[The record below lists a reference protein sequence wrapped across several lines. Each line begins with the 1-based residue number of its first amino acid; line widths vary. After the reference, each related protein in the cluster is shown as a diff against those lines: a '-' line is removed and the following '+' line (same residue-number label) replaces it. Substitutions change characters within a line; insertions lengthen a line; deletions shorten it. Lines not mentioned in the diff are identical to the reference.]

1 MSSSLTIGTKN
12 KTLVNQR
19 QGAKAMAKEVIKVR
33 GGADLTGQVNISG
46 AKNSAVALIP
56 ASLMASTGSVKLEGL
71 PEISDVKTLM
81 SLLNDLNIKTELDGT
96 TLEVNAEEAVN
107 MPLPNNKVQSLR
119 ASYYMMGAMLS
130 RFKKCVIGLPGGC
143 PLGPRPIDQHIKGFE
158 ALGAKVTN
166 EHGAMYLTAEKLVGA
181 KIFFDVVSVGAT
193 INMMLAASCAEGR
206 TTLENVAKE
215 PEIVDVASLL
225 NNMGANIKG
234 AGTDTIRIEGVES
247 LHGTMHNIIPDRIEA
262 GTYMVVGAATGK
274 NYKVNNIIPTHME
287 SLTSKLEEMGV
298 DIEIGDDY
306 AIINKPES
314 YKSVSIKT
322 QVYPGFAT
330 DLQQPIT
337 PLMFKADGVSKI
349 TETIY
354 PARFRHVDELARM
367 NAHIDKKSGSAL
379 IYPSDLKGAEVYASD
394 LRAGASLLIAGL
406 LADGVTTIHN
416 VNHIDRGYADIVK
429 KLESLGADIWRDT
442 VEEED

>member
-1 MSSSLTIGTKN
+1 
-12 KTLVNQR
+12 
-19 QGAKAMAKEVIKVR
+19 MAKEVIKVR
-33 GGADLTGQVNISG
+33 GGAHLTGEVNISG

-56 ASLMASTGSVKLEGL
+56 ASLMASSGSVVLEGL

-81 SLLNDLNIKTELDGT
+81 SLLNDLNITTKLDGT
-96 TLEVNAEEAVN
+96 TLAVNAEEAVN
-107 MPLPNNKVQSLR
+107 MQLSNNKVQSLR

-206 TTLENVAKE
+206 TILENVAKE

-225 NNMGANIKG
+225 NKMGANIKG
-234 AGTDTIRIEGVES
+234 AGTDTIRIEGVEA
-247 LHGTMHNIIPDRIEA
+247 LHGTEHNIIPDRIEA
-262 GTYMVVGAATGK
+262 GTYMVVGAAAGK
-274 NYKVNNIIPTHME
+274 NFRVNNIIPTHME

-298 DIEIGDDY
+298 DLDINDDY
-306 AIINKPES
+306 VVINKPNE
-314 YKSVSIKT
+314 YQPVSIKT

-354 PARFRHVDELARM
+354 PARFRHVDELSRM

-394 LRAGASLLIAGL
+394 LRAGACLLIAGL

-416 VNHIDRGYADIVK
+416 VHHIDRGYADIVK
-429 KLESLGADIWRDT
+429 KLSALGADIWRDT
-442 VEEED
+442 TEED

>member
-1 MSSSLTIGTKN
+1 MTGTKN
-12 KTLVNQR
+12 KTLVNQK

-96 TLEVNAEEAVN
+96 TLKVNAEEAVN

-314 YKSVSIKT
+314 YKAVSIKT

-429 KLESLGADIWRDT
+429 KLEALGADIWRDT